1 MPERSAWK
9 LVVVDRN
16 GTLNVWREDWVK
28 APEEFEPLPR
38 AMEAVARLN
47 QAGWH
52 VVVASNLSG
61 LGRGLFDMVAL
72 NGIHQKLNACL
83 AAVGGRIDAIFY
95 CPHAPEDHCRCRK
108 PLTGL
113 YEDIAERVGVE
124 LADIH
129 VVGDSLVDV
138 EGAQAAGCHAHLVL
152 SGRYSGLS
160 DDERAPILAQVG
172 QAQVHADL
180 AAFTD
185 QLLAA
190 ERRARP
196 DPKRP
201 HAAPMAAAPTPT
213 PDRAPGAAPT

>member
-9 LVVVDRN
+9 LVVVDRT

-28 APEEFEPLPR
+28 AAEEFEPLPG
-38 AMEAVARLN
+38 ALEAVARLN

-52 VVVASNLSG
+52 VVIASNLSG

-72 NGIHQKLNACL
+72 NGIHQKLNSCL
-83 AAVGGRIDAIFY
+83 AAVGGRVDAIFY

-113 YEDIAERVGVE
+113 YEDIAERVGVD

-129 VVGDSLVDV
+129 VVGDSLIDV

-152 SGRYSGLS
+152 CGRYSGLS
-160 DDERAPILAQVG
+160 EAERAPILAQVG
-172 QAQVHADL
+172 NASVHADL

-185 QLLAA
+185 QLLGA
-190 ERRARP
+190 ERRKAQEARQ
-196 DPKRP
+196 DLKRP
-201 HAAPMAAAPTPT
+201 TA
-213 PDRAPGAAPT
+213 GA

>member
-1 MPERSAWK
+1 MPERSNWK

-38 AMEAVARLN
+38 ALEAVARLN

-95 CPHAPEDHCRCRK
+95 CPHAPEDNCRCRK

-124 LADIH
+124 LPDIH
-129 VVGDSLVDV
+129 VVGDSLVDI
-138 EGAQAAGCHAHLVL
+138 EGAKAAGCHAHLVL

-160 DDERAPILAQVG
+160 DEERVPILAQVG
-172 QAQVHADL
+172 NASVHADL
-180 AAFTD
+180 AAFAD
-185 QLLAA
+185 VLLGA
-190 ERRARP
+190 ERRKAQEAKNEAR
-196 DPKRP
+196 RP
-201 HAAPMAAAPTPT
+201 ASAAPP
-213 PDRAPGAAPT
+213 PDRAPSAPPT

>member
-1 MPERSAWK
+1 MPERSNWK

-28 APEEFEPLPR
+28 APEEFEPLPG
-38 AMEAVARLN
+38 ALEAVARLN

-72 NGIHQKLNACL
+72 NGIHHKLNACL

-95 CPHAPEDHCRCRK
+95 CPHAPEDNCRCRK

-124 LADIH
+124 LADMH
-129 VVGDSLVDV
+129 VVGDSLVDI
-138 EGAQAAGCHAHLVL
+138 EGAKAAGCHAHLLL

-160 DDERAPILAQVG
+160 DAEREPILAQVG
-172 QAQVHADL
+172 DARVHADL

-190 ERRARP
+190 ERRKAQEARQ
-196 DPKRP
+196 DAKRP
-201 HAAPMAAAPTPT
+201 TAAAPT